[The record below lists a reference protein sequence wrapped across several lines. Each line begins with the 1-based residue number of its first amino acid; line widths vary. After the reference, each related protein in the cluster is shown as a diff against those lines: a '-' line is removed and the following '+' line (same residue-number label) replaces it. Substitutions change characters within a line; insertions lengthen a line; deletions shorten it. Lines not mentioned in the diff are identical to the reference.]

1 MNYQLTTFVNILILL
16 SMAIG
21 APALVIS
28 LLAIFNIKIKKEWKV
43 YLYAF
48 TAGLLIILGTV
59 GFINEAIMHSKEN
72 FVNDLAGEHT
82 HEALSVINT
91 LQIIG
96 VVAGG
101 AIIGTT
107 ITILSRY
114 IFTKI
119 VHKKTNA
126 GLEKGL
132 CIHESHMSHNHNDFI
147 FNESD
152 IDNRKQK
159 WLPVLLLCAH
169 RLIDGIAL
177 GFMANTGTNTIA
189 GFENW
194 GMIIIFIVHLIP
206 TTLVIYL
213 IQLDVQNNRRWK
225 ALFIS
230 ILLLF
235 IMIPFT
241 ILGGFLINNI
251 QSIWWLMPLFYSIS
265 GTLMTLGGILEVIPE
280 FIHMRNAKISE
291 WIWIVVWLSSA
302 IILSIVLLLIHSH

>member
-1 MNYQLTTFVNILILL
+1 MNYQLTTFINILILL

-21 APALVIS
+21 APAIVITF
-28 LLAIFNIKIKKEWKV
+28 LAIFNVKIKKEWKV

-59 GFINEAIMHSKEN
+59 GFINEAIMHAKEN
-72 FVNDLAGEHT
+72 FANETSQHS
-82 HEALSVINT
+82 HEPLSITNT

-101 AIIGTT
+101 AIIGTV

-114 IFTKI
+114 IFTRI
-119 VHKKTNA
+119 VHKKGSV
-126 GLEKGL
+126 GLEKGV

-152 IDNRKQK
+152 IDNKKQK
-159 WLPVLLLCAH
+159 WLPIFLLCAH
-169 RLIDGIAL
+169 RLVDGIAL
-177 GFMANTGTNTIA
+177 GFMANTGSNTIA

-194 GMIIIFIVHLIP
+194 GMIIIFIIHLIP

-230 ILLLF
+230 ILLLM

-251 QSIWWLMPLFYSIS
+251 QAIWWLMPLFYSIS

-291 WIWIVVWLSSA
+291 WIWIVVWLSA
-302 IILSIVLLLIHSH
+302 AVILSIILLLIHSH

>member
-1 MNYQLTTFVNILILL
+1 MNYQLTTFINILILL
-16 SMAIG
+16 SMAVG
-21 APALVIS
+21 APALVIT
-28 LLAIFNIKIKKEWKV
+28 LLSIFNVKIKKEWKV

-72 FVNDLAGEHT
+72 FVYESTQHS
-82 HEALSVINT
+82 HESLSVIDT

-114 IFTKI
+114 IFTRI
-119 VHKKTNA
+119 VQKKANI
-126 GLEKGL
+126 GSEKSS
-132 CIHESHMSHNHNDFI
+132 CIHESHVSHNHNDFI

-152 IDNRKQK
+152 IDNKKQK

-177 GFMANTGTNTIA
+177 GFMANTGSNTIA

-194 GMIIIFIVHLIP
+194 GMIVIFVIHLIP

-230 ILLLF
+230 ILLLM

-251 QSIWWLMPLFYSIS
+251 QAIWWLMPLFYSIS

-291 WIWIVVWLSSA
+291 WIWIVVWLSA
-302 IILSIVLLLIHSH
+302 AVILSIILLLIHSH

>member
-1 MNYQLTTFVNILILL
+1 MNYQLTTFINILILL

-21 APALVIS
+21 APTIVIT
-28 LLAIFNIKIKKEWKV
+28 LLAIFNVKIKKEWKV

-59 GFINEAIMHSKEN
+59 GFINEAIMHAKEN
-72 FVNDLAGEHT
+72 FANETLQHS
-82 HEALSVINT
+82 HEPLSVTDT

-101 AIIGTT
+101 ALIGTT

-114 IFTKI
+114 IFTRI
-119 VHKKTNA
+119 VHRKGSI
-126 GLEKGL
+126 GLEKDV

-152 IDNRKQK
+152 IDNKKQK
-159 WLPVLLLCAH
+159 WLPIFLLCAH

-177 GFMANTGTNTIA
+177 GFMANTGSNTIA

-194 GMIIIFIVHLIP
+194 GMIIIFIIHLIP

-230 ILLLF
+230 ILLLM

-251 QSIWWLMPLFYSIS
+251 QAIWWLMPLFYSIS

-291 WIWIVVWLSSA
+291 WIWIVVWLSAA
-302 IILSIVLLLIHSH
+302 IILSIILLLIHSH

>member
-21 APALVIS
+21 IPALSIS
-28 LLAIFNIKIKKEWKV
+28 FLAIFNIKIKKEWKV

-59 GFINEAIMHSKEN
+59 GFINEAIMHAKEN
-72 FVNDLAGEHT
+72 FANETIVHS
-82 HEALSVINT
+82 HESLSVVDT

-101 AIIGTT
+101 AIIGTA
-107 ITILSRY
+107 IVILSRY
-114 IFTKI
+114 FFTRI
-119 VHKKTNA
+119 VQKRTNN
-126 GLEKGL
+126 GLEKDI
-132 CIHESHMSHNHNDFI
+132 CIHESHTSHNHNDFI

-152 IDNRKQK
+152 IDNKKQK
-159 WLPVLLLCAH
+159 WLPVFLLCAH

-177 GFMANTGTNTIA
+177 GFMANTGTNAIA

-194 GMIIIFIVHLIP
+194 GMIIIFVIHLVP

-230 ILLLF
+230 ILLLM

-251 QSIWWLMPLFYSIS
+251 QAIWWLMPLFYAIS

-291 WIWIVVWLSSA
+291 WIWIVVWLSAA
-302 IILSIVLLLIHSH
+302 IILSIILLLIHSH